1 MTHLSKLSPELVPA
15 LLAPLGIND
24 SPVQTVEGLAYGAV
38 LSYSILPSTPYY
50 ILNTLLL
57 LYSG

>member
-38 LSYSILPSTPYY
+38 LSYSIFPSTPYY